1 MFVSMMFVVS
11 MAIAGCAAFF
21 SVKGIGLLF
30 AGSFISVVIM
40 ASCLEAGKLV
50 AASFLYRAWDRLSWW
65 MRVYLVSATVL
76 LMGITSLGIF
86 GFLSDAYEQTKT
98 KVEILD
104 STIVKL
110 NDENQ
115 VIQQQIDTYKESG
128 DVTKQQNDKSIQSY
142 KTIYDNFVSQQ
153 QTRIDQL
160 NNRLQALDEQLSQLQ
175 SEPGGL
181 FSNKDKKIE
190 QLKQQQ
196 AAERSSI
203 NTQLAE
209 IDLAIADQYK
219 QFLTKI
225 DQLNNAIESIDM
237 SVKTE
242 PLYQK
247 LKQNEQQI
255 IDAKIKISETD
266 IGSFRFI
273 ARAFD
278 IDTDT
283 AVKWFTL
290 IIVIVFDPLA
300 VTLIVGYNVLLMR
313 DSRASRDHHSDEKP
327 KGPVESLVGMMKSK
341 HIPRHDKLD
350 DELLRP
356 RHRPEN

>member
-1 MFVSMMFVVS
+1 MFVTLMFVVS

-65 MRVYLVSATVL
+65 VKTYLTGATVL
-76 LMGITSLGIF
+76 LMGVTSLGIF

-98 KVEILD
+98 RVEILD
-104 STIVKL
+104 STINNL
-110 NDENQ
+110 QSENQ
-115 VIQQQIDTYKESG
+115 TIQQQIDMYKKTD
-128 DVTKQQNDKSIQSY
+128 DVTKTQSDKSIQSY
-142 KTIYDNFVSQQ
+142 KTIYDNFVAQQ
-153 QTRIDQL
+153 QTRITQL
-160 NNRLQALDEQLSQLQ
+160 NDRLKTLDQQLEQLQ
-175 SEPGGL
+175 SSPGGL

-196 AAERSSI
+196 AAERQSLT
-203 NTQLAE
+203 TQLAE
-209 IDLAIADQYK
+209 IDQAIAEQYK
-219 QFLTKI
+219 TFLNKV
-225 DQLNNAIESIDM
+225 DQLNTATKKVDVTQQI
-237 SVKTE
+237 E
-242 PLYQK
+242 PLYDK

-255 IDAKIKISETD
+255 IESKIAISETD

-278 IDTDT
+278 VDTDT

-290 IIVIVFDPLA
+290 IIVLVFDPLA
-300 VTLIVGYNVLLMR
+300 VTLIVGYNAMLGKSIVMSP
-313 DSRASRDHHSDEKP
+313 SRKLTAAEKMLAR
-327 KGPVESLVGMMKSK
+327 KNIDV
-341 HIPRHDKLD
+341 D
-350 DELLRP
+350 DDVMSP

>member
-1 MFVSMMFVVS
+1 MFVTMMFVVS

-50 AASFLYRAWDRLSWW
+50 AASFLYRAWNRLSWW
-65 MRVYLVSATVL
+65 LKMYLTGAVVL
-76 LMGITSLGIF
+76 LMAITSLGIF

-104 STIVKL
+104 STIMQL
-110 NDENQ
+110 QDENM
-115 VIQQQIDTYKESG
+115 VLQQQIDTYKKS
-128 DVTKQQNDKSIQSY
+128 DQTTKQQTDKSINSY
-142 KTIYDNFVSQQ
+142 QTIYDNFVSQQ

-160 NNRLQALDEQLSQLQ
+160 NTRLEALDKQLSDLQAS
-175 SEPGGL
+175 PGGL

-190 QLKQQQ
+190 ALKQQQ
-196 AAERSSI
+196 APERQSI
-203 NTQLAE
+203 NGQLAE
-209 IDLAIADQYK
+209 IDQAIAEQYK
-219 QFLTKI
+219 TFLDKVDQFNSAAKKVDVTLQI
-225 DQLNNAIESIDM
+225 
-237 SVKTE
+237 E
-242 PLYQK
+242 PLYAK
-247 LKQNEQQI
+247 LKQNEQ
-255 IDAKIKISETD
+255 KIMDSKIAISETD

-278 IDTDT
+278 VDTDT

-300 VTLIVGYNVLLMR
+300 VTLIVGYNAMIASKPETR
-313 DSRASRDHHSDEKP
+313 SMSRMEKF
-327 KGPVESLVGMMKSK
+327 L
-341 HIPRHDKLD
+341 HDKDIPGKSNTDGEMLS
-350 DELLRP
+350 P
-356 RHRPEN
+356 RHRPDN